1 VDNTA
6 AREFAL
12 TPYANLLGLIR
23 ADARES
29 RYEPTDPQ
37 VIYVAMREARLDY
50 GEPLGGTRTWG
61 RTRTTAAPI
70 FGSSTWQ
77 P

>member
-23 ADARES
+23 ADAQES
-29 RYEPTDPQ
+29 RYEPIDSQ
-37 VIYVAMREARLDY
+37 AIYAAMREARLTIAAILASQ
-50 GEPLGGTRTWG
+50 PR
-61 RTRTTAAPI
+61 RTREAMK
-70 FGSSTWQ
+70 
-77 P
+77 

>member
-23 ADARES
+23 ADAQES
-29 RYEPTDPQ
+29 RYEPIDSQ
-37 VIYVAMREARLDY
+37 AIYAAMREARLTIAAI
-50 GEPLGGTRTWG
+50 LASLRR
-61 RTRTTAAPI
+61 RTREAMK
-70 FGSSTWQ
+70 
-77 P
+77 